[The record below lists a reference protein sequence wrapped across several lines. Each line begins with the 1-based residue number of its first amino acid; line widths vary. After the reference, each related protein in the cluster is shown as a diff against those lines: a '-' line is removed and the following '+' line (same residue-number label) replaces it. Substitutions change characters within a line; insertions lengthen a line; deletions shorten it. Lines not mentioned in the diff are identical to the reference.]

1 MSSFQSFSQNKR
13 QKEEKEKNKILV
25 KNLNKRMF
33 RGFNKIKKLKD
44 IKEFGLNKIH
54 KILTPTNKWEEYEPF
69 PFEDIYN
76 VTYKDRFLKTLNNE
90 KIKAFDVVHIGSN
103 SNNIKTNKNKKDI
116 FLTGNNKTRNKT
128 QGEIFDEI
136 NKKQENEK
144 KILQKIFPDKDEMN
158 VITSVPFFSLIKNP
172 NKTYYINN
180 KHNNN
185 KEKNLQEKQILEEE
199 FLYKLSHKYQED
211 KNNINYNKG
220 LVKGFRTAYNEF
232 GEKSN
237 SKHIPK
243 KLELNIE
250 NMLNNEKIPQLSPV
264 ERHLQKIENNLNL
277 IRTLPNEMFKEF
289 ENNFLNYPYENE
301 HNNLNKTENT
311 NKEEEKIIKLD
322 SNIFE
327 EKKNKLLEKQFSKTF
342 YNPNITPKFPIG
354 DYLNQQI
361 KNKTEKFDKL
371 HKLAFEEHIKRKSSN
386 LNIPK
391 FKNKNIVEI
400 SPNSHLFF
408 RKKPTYKSLY
418 DIESKTR
425 DILIASKLKNEYCTQ
440 DINRILRGYR
450 PWIEEDIQ

>member
-1 MSSFQSFSQNKR
+1 
-13 QKEEKEKNKILV
+13 
-25 KNLNKRMF
+25 
-33 RGFNKIKKLKD
+33 
-44 IKEFGLNKIH
+44 
-54 KILTPTNKWEEYEPF
+54 
-69 PFEDIYN
+69 
-76 VTYKDRFLKTLNNE
+76 
-90 KIKAFDVVHIGSN
+90 
-103 SNNIKTNKNKKDI
+103 
-116 FLTGNNKTRNKT
+116 
-128 QGEIFDEI
+128 
-136 NKKQENEK
+136 
-144 KILQKIFPDKDEMN
+144 
-158 VITSVPFFSLIKNP
+158 
-172 NKTYYINN
+172 
-180 KHNNN
+180 
-185 KEKNLQEKQILEEE
+185 
-199 FLYKLSHKYQED
+199 
-211 KNNINYNKG
+211 
-220 LVKGFRTAYNEF
+220 
-232 GEKSN
+232 
-237 SKHIPK
+237 
-243 KLELNIE
+243 
-250 NMLNNEKIPQLSPV
+250 MLNNEKIPQLSPV

-301 HNNLNKTENT
+301 HDNLNKTENT

-322 SNIFE
+322 SNVFE
-327 EKKNKLLEKQFSKTF
+327 EKKNKLLEKKFAKTF

-391 FKNKNIVEI
+391 FKNKKIVEI

-408 RKKPTYKSLY
+408 TKKPTYKSLY

>member
-199 FLYKLSHKYQED
+199 FLYKLSHKNNEE
-211 KNNINYNKG
+211 KNINLNKG
-220 LVKGFRTAYNEF
+220 LFKGYRTAYNEF
-232 GEKSN
+232 GEKIN
-237 SKHIPK
+237 NNHKIPN
-243 KLELNIE
+243 KLELNVE
-250 NMLNNEKIPQLSPV
+250 NVFSNEKISQLSPV
-264 ERHLQKIENNLNL
+264 ERHLQRIQNNLHS
-277 IRTLPNEMFKEF
+277 IRNLPNDMFKEF
-289 ENNFLNYPYENE
+289 ENNFLNYDDNDNKKNESDKNEN
-301 HNNLNKTENT
+301 
-311 NKEEEKIIKLD
+311 EKIITLD
-322 SNIFE
+322 SAIFE
-327 EKKNKLLEKQFSKTF
+327 IKKKKLLNKGFSQTF
-342 YNPNITPKFPIG
+342 YNTNSLPKFPIG
-354 DYLNQQI
+354 DYLNQQL
-361 KNKTEKFDKL
+361 KNKEERFQTI
-371 HKLAFEEHIKRKSSN
+371 HKLAFDDFIKRKSTN
-386 LNIPK
+386 LHNPIIK
-391 FKNKNIVEI
+391 SKKGITI
-400 SPNSHLFF
+400 SPNSHLLS
-408 RKKPTYKSLY
+408 KKQTTYKSLY

-425 DILIASKLKNEYCTQ
+425 DILIASKLKTEYCPQ

-450 PWIEEDIQ
+450 PWIEEENS